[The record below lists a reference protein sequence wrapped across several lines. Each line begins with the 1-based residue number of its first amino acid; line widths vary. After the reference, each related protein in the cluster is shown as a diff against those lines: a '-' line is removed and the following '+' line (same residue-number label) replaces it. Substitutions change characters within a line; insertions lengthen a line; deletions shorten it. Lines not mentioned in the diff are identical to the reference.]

1 MRNESAI
8 EAGGLSDELV
18 GRIYRAGPKRAG
30 EEVAALSA
38 AERANLA
45 AFCYARAHLH
55 EIGLA
60 IAALCDLR
68 ELLDAA
74 GTAGSVLYA
83 QSRSHVAASDAA
95 PVTRKRAI
103 TLARFAPMRPFTV
116 IEGGLADA
124 DEADAETPAED
135 APREEV
141 A

>member
-30 EEVAALSA
+30 EEVGALSA

-68 ELLDAA
+68 DLLDAA
-74 GTAGSVLYA
+74 GTAGSVLYT
-83 QSRSHVAASDAA
+83 QSRNHAAAAEAEVA

-103 TLARFAPMRPFTV
+103 SLARFAPMRPFTV

-124 DEADAETPAED
+124 DEADADEPAEN
-135 APREEV
+135 A

>member
-30 EEVAALSA
+30 EEVAALTA
-38 AERANLA
+38 AERATLA
-45 AFCYARAHLH
+45 AFCYARTHLH

-60 IAALCDLR
+60 IAALCELR

-74 GTAGSVLYA
+74 GSAGSVLYT
-83 QSRSHVAASDAA
+83 QSRSHAAAAEAEAA

-103 TLARFAPMRPFTV
+103 SLARFAPMRPFTV

-124 DEADAETPAED
+124 DADEADAEAPAED
-135 APREEV
+135 A

>member
-30 EEVAALSA
+30 KEVAALSA

-68 ELLDAA
+68 DLLDAA
-74 GTAGSVLYA
+74 GTAGSVLYT
-83 QSRSHVAASDAA
+83 QSRNHAAAAEAEVA

-103 TLARFAPMRPFTV
+103 SLARFAPMRPFTV

-124 DEADAETPAED
+124 DEADADADEPAEN
-135 APREEV
+135 A

>member
-30 EEVAALSA
+30 EEVAALTA

-45 AFCYARAHLH
+45 AFCYARTHLH

-74 GTAGSVLYA
+74 GTAGSVLYT
-83 QSRSHVAASDAA
+83 QSRSHAAAAEAEA

-103 TLARFAPMRPFTV
+103 SLARFAPMRPFTV

-124 DEADAETPAED
+124 DEADADEPAEN
-135 APREEV
+135 A

>member
-1 MRNESAI
+1 MRIESAI
-8 EAGGLSDELV
+8 EAGGVSDELV

-45 AFCYARAHLH
+45 TFCYARAHLH

-74 GTAGSVLYA
+74 GTAGSTLYA
-83 QSRSHVAASDAA
+83 QSRNHATAAEAA

-103 TLARFAPMRPFTV
+103 SLARFAPMRAFTV

-124 DEADAETPAED
+124 DEADAEAPAED

>member
-1 MRNESAI
+1 MGIESAI
-8 EAGGLSDELV
+8 EACGVSDELV
-18 GRIYRAGPKRAG
+18 GRVYRAGAKRAG

-60 IAALCDLR
+60 IAVGCELR

-74 GTAGSVLYA
+74 GNAGAMLHA
-83 QSRSHVAASDAA
+83 QSRNHVFAADAA
-95 PVTRKRAI
+95 PVTRKRAVS
-103 TLARFAPMRPFTV
+103 LARFAPMRAFTV

-124 DEADAETPAED
+124 EADETAEA
-135 APREEV
+135 A

>member
-1 MRNESAI
+1 MGIESAI
-8 EAGGLSDELV
+8 EACGVSDELV
-18 GRIYRAGPKRAG
+18 GRVYRAGPRRVG

-38 AERANLA
+38 AERAHLA

-60 IAALCDLR
+60 IAADCELR

-74 GTAGSVLYA
+74 GKAGAMLHA
-83 QSRSHVAASDAA
+83 QSRNHVLASDAA
-95 PVTRKRAI
+95 PVTRKRAVS
-103 TLARFAPMRPFTV
+103 LARFAPMRAFTV

-124 DEADAETPAED
+124 DEDEPAGATEN
-135 APREEV
+135 A

>member
-1 MRNESAI
+1 MCIESAI
-8 EAGGLSDELV
+8 EACGVSDELV

-83 QSRSHVAASDAA
+83 QSRSHVAASETARA
-95 PVTRKRAI
+95 TRKRAI
-103 TLARFAPMRPFTV
+103 SLARFAPMRAFTV

-124 DEADAETPAED
+124 DDLDADEPAEN
-135 APREEV
+135 A

>member
-1 MRNESAI
+1 MCIESAI
-8 EAGGLSDELV
+8 EACGVSDELV
-18 GRIYRAGPKRAG
+18 GRVYRAGAKRAG

-45 AFCYARAHLH
+45 AFCYARTHLH

-83 QSRSHVAASDAA
+83 QSRSYAAAPETA

-103 TLARFAPMRPFTV
+103 SLARFAPMRAFTV

-124 DEADAETPAED
+124 DDLDADEPAEN
-135 APREEV
+135 A

>member
-1 MRNESAI
+1 MCIESAI
-8 EAGGLSDELV
+8 ETGGVTDELV
-18 GRIYRAGPKRAG
+18 GRVYRAGPKRAG

-55 EIGLA
+55 EIGLV
-60 IAALCDLR
+60 IAADCGLR

-83 QSRSHVAASDAA
+83 QSRSYAAAPETA

-103 TLARFAPMRPFTV
+103 SLARFAPMRAFTV

-124 DEADAETPAED
+124 DADEAEAEA
-135 APREEV
+135 A

>member
-1 MRNESAI
+1 MRNESAVQ
-8 EAGGLSDELV
+8 AGGLSDELV

-68 ELLDAA
+68 DLLDAA
-74 GTAGSVLYA
+74 GSAGSVLYT
-83 QSRSHVAASDAA
+83 QSRNHVAAADVA

-103 TLARFAPMRPFTV
+103 SLARSAPMRPFTV

-124 DEADAETPAED
+124 DEADAEAPAED
-135 APREEV
+135 A

>member
-45 AFCYARAHLH
+45 AFCYARTHLH

-74 GTAGSVLYA
+74 GTAGSVLYT
-83 QSRSHVAASDAA
+83 QSRNHAAAAEAEVA
-95 PVTRKRAI
+95 PVTQKRAI
-103 TLARFAPMRPFTV
+103 SLARFAPMRPFTV

-124 DEADAETPAED
+124 DEADADEPAEN
-135 APREEV
+135 A

>member
-1 MRNESAI
+1 MRIESAVQ
-8 EAGGLSDELV
+8 AGGLSDELV

-30 EEVAALSA
+30 EELAELSA

-55 EIGLA
+55 EIGLV
-60 IAALCDLR
+60 IAADCGLR

-83 QSRSHVAASDAA
+83 QSRSHVAASETA

-103 TLARFAPMRPFTV
+103 SLARFAPMRPFTV

-124 DEADAETPAED
+124 DEADADEPAED
-135 APREEV
+135 A

>member
-1 MRNESAI
+1 MCIESAI
-8 EAGGLSDELV
+8 EAGGVSDELV

-55 EIGLA
+55 EIGLV
-60 IAALCDLR
+60 IAADCGLR

-83 QSRSHVAASDAA
+83 QSRSLVAASETA
-95 PVTRKRAI
+95 PATRKRAI
-103 TLARFAPMRPFTV
+103 SLARFAPMRAFTV

-124 DEADAETPAED
+124 DDLDADEPAEN
-135 APREEV
+135 A